1 MRAGA
6 PISRLAVAGDQ
17 KKAVA
22 SIRGRHVALRDGIA
36 GFHVRLA
43 DAVDELVIDDA
54 APRVDRLALGDR
66 IARVGQPSGG
76 RMTPV
81 WLVMRP

>member
-6 PISRLAVAGDQ
+6 PISRLAAAGDQ

-54 APRVDRLALGDR
+54 APRVDRLASVTGLLGLVSPP
-66 IARVGQPSGG
+66 AGG
-76 RMTPV
+76 
-81 WLVMRP
+81 